1 MNLLDNIVI
10 TDTNIITDLFTASL
24 LEKFIWLDS
33 VFVVDLLA
41 YDEFNEKTGN
51 IEQISK
57 IKLINAN
64 SNDVVNALN
73 ISAIQN
79 KLSFYDSINFV
90 LAKRLN
96 AVLATGDKRLGI
108 FATENGVQVI
118 RTLKIIELMYEYK
131 LILLNEMVSGLIKLL
146 NDSYTRIPRNEILK
160 LINKYIKYP

>member
-24 LEKFIWLDS
+24 LEKFILLDS

-90 LAKRLN
+90 LDKRLN

-131 LILLNEMVSGLIKLL
+131 LSSLNEMVSGLIKLL